1 MKLLTTDQVQRVFC
15 LYWGQKI
22 LMLNLHSDC
31 LVKVDAFDYT
41 GDLEDMKLALIP
53 IEKISENH
61 AKLSLLMVGLSFMA
75 DVFETCS
82 QRLYYE
88 LNTRPQYFT
97 KELFQQL
104 IIWGYA
110 VPLYFDLGHPA
121 NGKTAIELDIAI
133 DKTLITFIN

>member
-1 MKLLTTDQVQRVFC
+1 MKLLTTDQVKRIFC

-22 LMLNLHSDC
+22 LMRDLNSDR
-31 LVKVDAFDYT
+31 LQKVDAFIFMSYY
-41 GDLEDMKLALIP
+41 EDMKLALIP
-53 IEKISENH
+53 IGKISEDH
-61 AKLSLLMVGLSFMA
+61 AKISLQLVGLSFKA
-75 DVFETCS
+75 DEFETCS

-121 NGKTAIELDIAI
+121 NGKTAIALDIAI